1 MSQVD
6 SVSEWIV
13 QLKKGD
19 QTASQRLWQRYVQQ
33 MVRLARLKL
42 GRTPRGAADEEDVV
56 NSAFAAFLRGMEAG
70 RFPQVDDR
78 DDLWQ
83 LLVVLTERKC
93 VDQRRRELAF
103 KRGGGAV
110 HGDSAFGGQDA
121 VGSSQQGLDQIPGS
135 GPTPEFAAEAAEEF
149 QRLLDLLG
157 NDTLRRLAVA
167 KMEGYTNRE
176 ISKDLHLGLSS
187 VERKL
192 ALIRSIWQ
200 QERET

>member
-19 QTASQRLWQRYVQQ
+19 QTASQRLWQRYVEQL
-33 MVRLARLKL
+33 VRLARLKL
-42 GRTPRGAADEEDVV
+42 GPTPRGGADEEDAV
-56 NSAFAAFLRGMEAG
+56 NSAFAAFFRGMESG
-70 RFPQVDDR
+70 RFPQMIDR

-83 LLVVLTERKC
+83 VLVVLTERKC

-110 HGDSAFGGQDA
+110 HGDLAFGEPHA
-121 VGSSQQGLDQIPGS
+121 AESSQQGLEQIPDS
-135 GPTPEFAAEAAEEF
+135 SPTPEFAAEAAEEY
-149 QRLLDLLG
+149 QRLLSLLAD
-157 NDTLRRLAVA
+157 DTLRRIALA

-176 ISKDLHLGLSS
+176 ISRALNLGLSS

-200 QERET
+200 QESEA